1 MKETSLNDDSSFQD
15 LRTCLRISVVT
26 FYIDDDID
34 RLLESIVLSAKN
46 ISNIKLEVI
55 IVENGFKT
63 KNTHHIQIEEKYSF
77 CQVIITGANIGYGK
91 AHNLT
96 LTENADYHLILN
108 PDIILSEYSLVNAI
122 EFMSLHHDCGLV
134 TPLARWRNGEQQYLC
149 KNYPDAFTLLVRGF
163 APNFVR
169 KFLKSRLRKYS
180 MVDEISDD
188 KVFWQPPIVSGCFML
203 FRNSVL
209 LDLKG
214 FDPRYFLYFEDTDL
228 SYRAAKLTKIAYVP
242 TVEVVHHGGNASR
255 KGLKHISL
263 FTSSMIKFFNKNGW
277 KLF

>member
-15 LRTCLRISVVT
+15 LRTYLRISVVT

-34 RLLESIVLSAKN
+34 RLLESIALSVKDFLNA
-46 ISNIKLEVI
+46 KLEVI
-55 IVENGFKT
+55 IVENGFKA
-63 KNTHHIQIEEKYSF
+63 KNAHHTRIEEKYSF
-77 CQVIITGANIGYGK
+77 CRVIITGANLGYGK

-96 LTENADYHLILN
+96 LTDKVDYHLILN
-108 PDIILSEYSLVNAI
+108 PDIILSEHSLANAI
-122 EFMSLHHDCGLV
+122 EFMSSNQDCGLIS
-134 TPLARWRNGEQQYLC
+134 PLARWRNGEQQYLC
-149 KNYPDAFTLLVRGF
+149 KNYPDALTLLVRGF

-169 KFLKSRLRKYS
+169 KFLKSRLDKYS
-180 MVDEISDD
+180 MVDEVSDD

-214 FDPRYFLYFEDTDL
+214 FDPRFFLYFEDTDL
-228 SYRAAKLTKIAYVP
+228 SYRAAKLTKVAYVP

-255 KGLKHISL
+255 KGWKHISL
-263 FTSSMIKFFNKNGW
+263 FISSMIKFFNKHGW
-277 KLF
+277 KFF